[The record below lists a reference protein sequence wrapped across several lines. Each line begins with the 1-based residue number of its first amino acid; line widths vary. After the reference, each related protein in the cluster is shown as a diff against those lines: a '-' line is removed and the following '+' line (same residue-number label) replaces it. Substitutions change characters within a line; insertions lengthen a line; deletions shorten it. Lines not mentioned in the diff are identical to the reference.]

1 MPVSPVT
8 LHPATVHF
16 PIALLI
22 VGSAAALLYCFWS
35 PRPALRTLAWGSLLI
50 GWASTGLAI
59 LTGLLAQSGLPPQ
72 APYLNVLNGH
82 IGGGFALLVIYGAIF
97 YRAWLFRNRRR
108 AADPPDLLDVR
119 AARGWLSAL
128 LVIGMAVVTL
138 TGWLGGELVYTWG
151 VNVTPAK

>member
-1 MPVSPVT
+1 MPVSLVT

-22 VGSAAALLYCFWS
+22 VGSGAALLYFFWS
-35 PRPALRTLAWGSLLI
+35 PRPFLRTLAWGSLWI

-72 APYLNVLNGH
+72 APYTGVLNGH
-82 IGGGFALLVIYGAIF
+82 IGGGLAVLVLYALVF
-97 YRAWLFRNRRR
+97 YRAWIFGNRRR
-108 AADPPDLLDVR
+108 PTDPEDLLD
-119 AARGWLSAL
+119 AKGARGWLTTL
-128 LVIGMAVVTL
+128 LVVGMALVTL

-151 VNVTPAK
+151 VNVAPTR